1 MLKRLTHSLWM
12 RAGVS
17 LVCCAFHLFNA
28 SSAAGQQK
36 PTLVSVNSAGTG
48 SGNRLS
54 GDFDKYRISA
64 DGRYVVFYSEAS
76 NLALPDTSAG
86 GDIFVRDL
94 QTGTTKLVS
103 INAGGTDSGNGISSF
118 GLISADGRYVAFTS
132 RASNIVNRDTNTS
145 TDVFLRDLQT
155 STTRLVSIN
164 AAGTDSGRNGGSEL
178 LDISPDGRFITFT
191 SHASDLT
198 PHAVGN
204 VAANN
209 IYVRDAVNNTTALV
223 TVNAAGTA
231 SGNGTS
237 FGGSVSSDG
246 RYVVF
251 TSASNDL
258 VPNDSGS
265 GNDVFLRDLQAGTT
279 TRLSTNSAGT
289 AGGNGDSGGGLIDRG
304 GHFVVFLTRATNLST
319 LPDANHITDIFIYDV
334 VSGARRLI
342 TVNASGT
349 AAGSGLDF
357 GDVER
362 AIQFSISDDAR
373 FVAFESQSGDLVTND
388 TNGSG
393 DDIFRYEVATQAK
406 SLVSVNLAGT
416 SGTLGGSSRPA
427 LSADGRF
434 VAFESLANDL
444 VSVADETNGFTTD
457 VFVRDVVAGQTFL
470 ASVNNAGSRTGNGF
484 SFQPF
489 ISADGTRLVFHSR
502 ASDLITNDLNGS
514 SEDVFAF
521 TIINNGSPV
530 LLTEE
535 NTERAVALDSV
546 TQTRDP
552 FPLINTLN
560 FSSDQRTRVSLF
572 AKGLELLPGED
583 ASALTARAEDGQGN
597 VYLLT
602 VEYLG
607 ALPGVSAIKQL
618 IIKLPENV
626 SGPNDLWVQ
635 LTLRG
640 TTTNRALIKI
650 KAH

>member
-1 MLKRLTHSLWM
+1 M
-12 RAGVS
+12 RVGV
-17 LVCCAFHLFNA
+17 LLACCTFHLLNA
-28 SSAAGQQK
+28 LPAACQQQ
-36 PTLVSVNSAGTG
+36 PTLVSVNSNGTG
-48 SGNRLS
+48 SGNSRS
-54 GDFDKYRISA
+54 GDFDKYRVSA

-76 NLALPDTSAG
+76 NIVSLDTSSN

-94 QTGTTKLVS
+94 QTGTTKLAS
-103 INAGGTDSGNGISSF
+103 INSAGTASGNGISSF

-132 RASNIVNRDTNTS
+132 HASNIVANDTNTS
-145 TDVFLRDLQT
+145 ADVFVRDLQT
-155 STTRLVSIN
+155 GTTSLVSIN
-164 AAGTDSGRNGGSEL
+164 AAGTASGRNGSSEL
-178 LDISPDGRFITFT
+178 LDISPDGRFMTFT

-204 VAANN
+204 VSANN
-209 IYVRDAVNNTTALV
+209 IYVRDTVAKTTALV

-237 FGGSVSSDG
+237 YGGSVSGNG

-251 TSASNDL
+251 TSESNDL
-258 VPNDSGS
+258 VPNDDGS
-265 GNDVFLRDLQAGTT
+265 RSDVFLRDVQAGTT

-289 AGGNGDSGGGLIDRG
+289 AGGNGESGGGVIDRG
-304 GHFVVFLTRATNLST
+304 GHFVVFLTKATNLST
-319 LPDANHITDIFIYDV
+319 LPDTNNISDIFIYDV
-334 VSGARRLI
+334 LSGGRRLV

-349 AAGSGLDF
+349 DAGRGLDF
-357 GDVER
+357 GDFEHG
-362 AIQFSISDDAR
+362 IQFSISDDAR
-373 FVAFESQSGDLVTND
+373 FVAFQSQSGDLVTND

-416 SGTLGGSSRPA
+416 SGTSGGSFRPS

-444 VSVADETNGFTTD
+444 VSVADETNGSTTD

-470 ASVNNAGSRTGNGF
+470 ASVNSAGSRTGNGF

-502 ASDLITNDLNGS
+502 ASNLVTNDFNGFA
-514 SEDVFAF
+514 EDVFAF
-521 TIINNGSPV
+521 TIVNDGAPV

-552 FPLINTLN
+552 FPLINTHN

-572 AKGLELLPGED
+572 TKGLELLPGED
-583 ASALTARAEDGQGN
+583 ASALSALAEDGQGN
-597 VYLLT
+597 VYILS
-602 VEYLG
+602 VEYFG
-607 ALPGVSAIKQL
+607 ALTGVTSIKQL
-618 IIKLPENV
+618 IIKLPENI
-626 SGPNDLWVQ
+626 STPNDLWVKI
-635 LTLRG
+635 TLRS

-650 KAH
+650 KAP